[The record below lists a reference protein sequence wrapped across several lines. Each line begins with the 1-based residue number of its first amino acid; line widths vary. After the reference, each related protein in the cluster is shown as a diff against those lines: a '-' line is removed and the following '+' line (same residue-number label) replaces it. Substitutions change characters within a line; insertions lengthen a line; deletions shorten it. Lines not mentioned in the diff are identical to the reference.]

1 MAKLDLRKDR
11 PTAPPATQDV
21 EGASGQLPLEPG
33 KPINLPP
40 DLKTFF
46 EQLGWKD
53 GDPVPNLAAV
63 VEEIQ
68 QEQTEALDS
77 TAASDAPIVQPG
89 ETLDFEQL
97 SDEHQERL
105 IAAMKEAK
113 EQSQRLDEQASK
125 LVDTPSGDGINEAI
139 QVASVI
145 DDDIE
150 IVNTDEEDL
159 DDEDDE
165 DDEKDLRGKD
175 EAGAFD
181 PTCPNCGWDTTNHE
195 AIKVLETDKYSFMA
209 SVLGESRFYKDI
221 ELFGG
226 AMTVRYRTLMTQE
239 ADLALEQCSNDYRDG
254 VIEDQNSFFRKH
266 ADYRL
271 CMGVD
276 KIVVQERTHAI
287 PPVDEIEWD
296 KPKAGEPRQ
305 TALPTLLNYVGLHIL
320 KNESVRRV
328 VGMAHQKFQRL
339 VERMEANVDNSDFW
353 KAIGLD
359 P

>member
-11 PTAPPATQDV
+11 PTVPPAAQAID
-21 EGASGQLPLEPG
+21 GAPGQLPLEPG

-46 EQLGWKD
+46 GKLGWQD

-68 QEQTEALDS
+68 QEQTKALDS
-77 TAASDAPIVQPG
+77 ASASDAPMVQPG

-97 SDEHQERL
+97 SEEHQERL
-105 IAAMKEAK
+105 IAAMKAAK

-139 QVASVI
+139 QVAAAA
-145 DDDIE
+145 DDADEIE
-150 IVNTDEEDL
+150 VLNVDTEGL
-159 DDEDDE
+159 DAE
-165 DDEKDLRGKD
+165 DDEKDLRGTD

-195 AIKVLETDKYSFMA
+195 AIEVLETDKYAFMA

-226 AMTVRYRTLMTQE
+226 AVTVRYRTLTTQE

-328 VGMAHQKFQRL
+328 VGMTHQKFQRL

-353 KAIGLD
+353 KATGEQS
-359 P
+359 